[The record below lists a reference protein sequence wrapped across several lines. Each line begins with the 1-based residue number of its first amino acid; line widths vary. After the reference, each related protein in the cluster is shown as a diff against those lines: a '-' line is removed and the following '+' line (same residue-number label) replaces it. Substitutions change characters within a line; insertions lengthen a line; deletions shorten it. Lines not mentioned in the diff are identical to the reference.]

1 MIQLHRLNGQ
11 PLVINAELIEIVE
24 AHGQETVIRLTT
36 GNSFV
41 VMEDVAEVMARN
53 LAYRQTV
60 AMERRMP
67 CP

>member
-1 MIQLHRLNGQ
+1 MIQLQRLNGQ
-11 PLVINAELIEIVE
+11 AVVINAELIETVE

-41 VMEDVAEVMARN
+41 VRESVDDVMARN
-53 LAYRQTV
+53 LAYRQSV
-60 AMERRMP
+60 AMERRLS